1 MGSESSERYVP
12 STVTQSVK
20 ILVVGAFGVGKT
32 TLIGSVSEIPPL
44 RTEETMTA
52 ASVGVDSLAGLDSKS
67 STTVA
72 MDFGRI
78 TLNPEL
84 VLYLFGTP
92 GQKRFWN
99 LWEGLADGAVG
110 ALVMVDTRR
119 LQDSFEVFDQLELH
133 TRVPFAVAVNQFP
146 GSPTY
151 DTEELRSALDLLPE
165 TPIVYCDARERQSSV
180 QALIKLVEYAIEVR
194 KRSEVA

>member
-1 MGSESSERYVP
+1 M
-12 STVTQSVK
+12 
-20 ILVVGAFGVGKT
+20 
-32 TLIGSVSEIPPL
+32 
-44 RTEETMTA
+44 
-52 ASVGVDSLAGLDSKS
+52 
-67 STTVA
+67 
-72 MDFGRI
+72 
-78 TLNPEL
+78 
-84 VLYLFGTP
+84 
-92 GQKRFWN
+92 
-99 LWEGLADGAVG
+99 
-110 ALVMVDTRR
+110 
-119 LQDSFEVFDQLELH
+119 FDQLELH